1 MSSIRSMMRPEKSH
15 QPCVRGGLYGLH
27 KHQPIRRAHLKKRIP
42 SFIAPAYPVLRPTP
56 PSGPQWRHEVKFD
69 GWRVQARK
77 NDTKVVLLSRLGND
91 ISHRAPDVV
100 RELARM
106 PTRTFLLDG
115 ELVAVAQNGRPWF
128 EATGLARQRHCL
140 CAFDLLWLM

>member
-1 MSSIRSMMRPEKSH
+1 M
-15 QPCVRGGLYGLH
+15 H
-27 KHQPIRRAHLKKRIP
+27 KHQPIRRAHLKKPIP

-77 NDTKVVLLSRLGND
+77 SDTEVIVLSRLGND
-91 ISHRAPDVV
+91 ISQRAPDVV
-100 RELARM
+100 RELALL

-115 ELVAVAQNGRPWF
+115 ELIAVAEDGRPRF
-128 EATGLARQRHCL
+128 EASRART
-140 CAFDLLWLM
+140 CAPSP